1 MELPNSKEIGKF
13 QQLIIKNP
21 IGFVAAV
28 FFVMFGITYF
38 INMRKND
45 SAEEYWKE
53 QYEDQKKKNEDLTY
67 QLLIN
72 AGVLKKQDEV
82 IKEANTTLRKET
94 STKANEILN
103 SQEHEK

>member
-1 MELPNSKEIGKF
+1 MALPNSKEIGKF

-28 FFVMFGITYF
+28 FFVMFGVTYF

-82 IKEANTTLRKET
+82 IKEANTTLREET
-94 STKANEILN
+94 ADAAKEILN
-103 SQEHEK
+103 SRKNEK